1 MQCLEQVCKNRAPWF
16 ACDMSSAIIEVQ
28 VGTKHLGPML
38 LPRNEPV
45 TFGRD
50 PRCGLRIDEPRLSGV
65 LASFAPTE
73 HGWIVTNGKR
83 TRMTLSSPFVVD
95 AVFAPAA
102 QVLLQRADWNLAW
115 DLDVLVQM
123 SLRYRDE
130 PPAIKTAR
138 DRPSR
143 VEVGAPSPGIGT
155 LVAGDVISLNPLQR
169 QRLAALFAYL
179 INDEPKPDNVAAAGS
194 ALIGDSPDR
203 LMKVAGRIRDY
214 INERRDEPIESLEDL
229 GYHLVKVAGAIG
241 PDDLPSVAGGLGPH
255 HGALSRPMLGPI
267 N

>member
-1 MQCLEQVCKNRAPWF
+1 MQCLEQVCKDRAPWF

-50 PRCGLRIDEPRLSGV
+50 PRCGLRIDEPRLSSV

-155 LVAGDVISLNPLQR
+155 LVAGDVISLNTLQR